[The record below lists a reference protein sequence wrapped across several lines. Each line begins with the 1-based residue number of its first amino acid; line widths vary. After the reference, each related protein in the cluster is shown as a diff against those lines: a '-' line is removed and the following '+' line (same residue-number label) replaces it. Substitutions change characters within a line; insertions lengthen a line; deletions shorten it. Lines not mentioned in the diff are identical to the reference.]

1 MKGWTP
7 RLALRKRLKVNW
19 KWVIREGLD
28 EIRRLSWNT
37 TALQLN
43 WGSMRHSPYNSKLS
57 RDKKKRTQA
66 LSRLYS
72 IRCLSSKE
80 NVEPVYFF
88 TFQITRPIPVCEVYN
103 ATKENWNI
111 LRFSWR
117 SNLQNQRIPP
127 ALAGEIPLTEWFIF
141 SNWKKVEKF
150 WLLWREFPIKS
161 LSSRE

>member
-1 MKGWTP
+1 MKGCTP
-7 RLALRKRLKVNW
+7 RLALRNRLKVNR

-37 TALQLN
+37 TPLQLN

-88 TFQITRPIPVCEVYN
+88 HVLNNSTYSCLRSLQRHKRKLKYFKIFVEVKSPESTDPARTRWGNTFDRVIY
-103 ATKENWNI
+103 
-111 LRFSWR
+111 LF
-117 SNLQNQRIPP
+117 
-127 ALAGEIPLTEWFIF
+127 
-141 SNWKKVEKF
+141 
-150 WLLWREFPIKS
+150 
-161 LSSRE
+161 

>member
-1 MKGWTP
+1 MHWMKSHFHMK
-7 RLALRKRLKVNW
+7 RLALRKRLKVNR
-19 KWVIREGLD
+19 KWVIHEGLD

-80 NVEPVYFF
+80 NVQPVYFF

-103 ATKENWNI
+103 ATKKLKYFKIFVEVK
-111 LRFSWR
+111 LTD
-117 SNLQNQRIPP
+117 P
-127 ALAGEIPLTEWFIF
+127 ARTRWGNTFDRVIYLF
-141 SNWKKVEKF
+141 
-150 WLLWREFPIKS
+150 
-161 LSSRE
+161 